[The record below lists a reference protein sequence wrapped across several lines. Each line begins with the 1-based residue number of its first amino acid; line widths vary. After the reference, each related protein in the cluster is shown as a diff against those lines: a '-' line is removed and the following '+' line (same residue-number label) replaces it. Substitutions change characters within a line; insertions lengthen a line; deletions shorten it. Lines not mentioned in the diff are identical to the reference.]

1 MDLKTK
7 RWVVLIV
14 SCVVNL
20 IIGTGYAW
28 SIFAGPWS
36 KFTGVEIGALGL
48 VFAVC
53 NAVGPVTM
61 ITGGKILDKF
71 GPKWVVFVGGLLFG
85 GGIALAGW
93 QTPKGGESLFWLFF
107 GYSIIFG
114 LAMGLIYSCTIGNT
128 VKWFPDKRGLVGG
141 LTTAAYGLGS
151 VFLALIIGGV
161 ISGEPLVNPDNVW
174 KVFMILGVVYAVV
187 VCSGAFFISPAPA
200 GFVPEGWSPPAP
212 NPNVKAPTDKTWD
225 QMIKDPVFAVMI
237 LTILSGAFFGLMMI
251 SNANPIARYAFG
263 YDMKAAT
270 AFAVVTL
277 ALCNTLGRVVCGW
290 ISDLLGRINTLTV
303 ALVLAVVGLS
313 LLKVGVTGDVPTAFV
328 LGICIVGFTFGA
340 FMGVFPGFTADQF
353 GPRNNGINYGIM
365 FIGFAIAGWFG
376 PKLVQMFTKGIIPRG
391 ALTKADLS
399 SEQFT
404 SLVTAYSSVFT
415 VAIGIALFGL
425 VMTFVFRAMTKK
437 K

>member
-7 RWVVLIV
+7 RWIVLIV

-28 SIFAGPWS
+28 SIFARPWAE
-36 KFTGVEIGALGL
+36 FTGAEVAQLGL
-48 VFAVC
+48 VFGIC
-53 NAVGPVTM
+53 NAVGPITM
-61 ITGGKILDKF
+61 ITGGKILDAV

-93 QTPKGGESLFWLFF
+93 QTVQGSGSLFWLFF

-151 VFLALIIGGV
+151 VILAQLLAGKVNVGN
-161 ISGEPLVNPDNVW
+161 ISQ
-174 KVFMILGVVYAVV
+174 VFMTLGLVYAIV
-187 VCSGAFFISPAPA
+187 VCIGAFFIAPAPA

-212 NPNVKAPTDKTWD
+212 NPNVKAPTDKTWNK
-225 QMIKDPVFAVMI
+225 MIADPVFFVML

-251 SNANPIARYAFG
+251 SNCSPIAQRTLGFTPVLAG
-263 YDMKAAT
+263 T
-270 AFAVVTL
+270 VVTGL
-277 ALCNTLGRVVCGW
+277 ALSNTAGRVFCGW
-290 ISDLLGRINTLTV
+290 ISDLLGRINTLTG
-303 ALVLAVVGLS
+303 ALVVAIIGLV
-313 LLKVGVTGDVPTAFV
+313 LINMGVTGGTPAAFV
-328 LGICIVGFTFGA
+328 IGVCLVGFTFGA

-353 GPRNNGINYGIM
+353 GPRNNGVNYGII

-376 PKLVQMFTKGIIPRG
+376 PKVVQMFTAGLAG
-391 ALTKADLS
+391 EALVAGYS
-399 SEQFT
+399 
-404 SLVTAYSSVFT
+404 TAFK
-415 VAIGIALFGL
+415 VAMGIAAFGL
-425 VMTFVFRAMTKK
+425 VMTFLFRVMTKK
-437 K
+437 KA

>member
-28 SIFAGPWS
+28 SIFARPWS
-36 KFTGVEIGALGL
+36 EFTGVEVAQLGL
-48 VFAVC
+48 VFGIC
-53 NAVGPVTM
+53 NAVGPITM
-61 ITGGKILDKF
+61 ITGGKILDKL

-93 QTPKGGESLFWLFF
+93 QTQQDGKSLFMLFL

-151 VFLALIIGGV
+151 VILAQLLGGK
-161 ISGEPLVNPDNVW
+161 VNVGNIQQ
-174 KVFMILGVVYAVV
+174 VFMTLGLIYAIV
-187 VCSGAFFISPAPA
+187 VCLGAFFIAPAPA
-200 GFVPEGWSPPAP
+200 GYIPEGWSPPAP
-212 NPNVKAPTDKTWD
+212 NPNVKAPADKTWD
-225 QMIKDPVFAVMI
+225 KMIQDPVFYVML

-251 SNANPIARYAFG
+251 SNCSPIAQRTLGFTPLLAG
-263 YDMKAAT
+263 S
-270 AFAVVTL
+270 VVTGL
-277 ALCNTLGRVVCGW
+277 ALSNTAGRVACGW
-290 ISDLLGRINTLTV
+290 ISDFLGRINTLTI
-303 ALVLAVVGLS
+303 ALVLAIIGLI
-313 LLKVGVTGDVPTAFV
+313 LINYGVTSNQAPAFV
-328 LGICIVGFTFGA
+328 FGVCLVGFTFGA

-353 GPRNNGINYGIM
+353 GPRNNGINYGII
-365 FIGFAIAGWFG
+365 FIGFAVAGWFG
-376 PKLVQMFTKGIIPRG
+376 PKI
-391 ALTKADLS
+391 
-399 SEQFT
+399 
-404 SLVTAYSSVFT
+404 
-415 VAIGIALFGL
+415 VAIFTAGLTGDALKAGYSTAFKVATGIAVFGL
-425 VMTFVFRAMTKK
+425 LMTFVFRALTKK